1 MKLPEVGHGPP
12 PRQTEFFLVSPSPLE
27 KKVMELHILLL
38 YYMYCIL
45 YTLES
50 FLTQVTCIVFS
61 FTVSY
66 RRHSELR
73 CYFIAIATP
82 PIALNL
88 QWGALS
94 IELFSV

>member
-12 PRQTEFFLVSPSPLE
+12 PRQTKFFLVPPSPLE
-27 KKVMELHILLL
+27 KKVMELELHILLL

-66 RRHSELR
+66 RRHLEGVILLLL
-73 CYFIAIATP
+73 P
-82 PIALNL
+82 HHHKP
-88 QWGALS
+88 
-94 IELFSV
+94 